1 MNILEHIDVVPGF
14 PKPGINFYDIQSL
27 LKKPDI
33 WDHVV
38 QKMAEE
44 ARKSRPDIIL
54 GIESRGFLTGLSVA
68 QELEL
73 PFGMVRKKGKLPGQV
88 VRQDYTLEYGT
99 DTVEVQDRLI
109 EPGMK
114 VLIAD
119 DLLATGGT
127 MRATGDL
134 VRKIGGEV
142 ALGLCIIELHELG
155 GRQKLDFPFTQLVQ
169 APLDPFATGLRDTP
183 SHNAS

>member
-27 LKKPDI
+27 LKKPAVWSHI
-33 WDHVV
+33 VSRMAGEA
-38 QKMAEE
+38 QKI
-44 ARKSRPDIIL
+44 SPDIIL

-68 QELEL
+68 QALDL

-88 VRQDYTLEYGT
+88 VRQEYTLEYGT
-99 DTVEVQDRLI
+99 DTVEVQDGLI
-109 EPGMK
+109 ERGMK

-127 MRATGDL
+127 MRATGEL
-134 VRKIGGEV
+134 VRTIGGEV

-155 GRQKLDFPFTQLVQ
+155 GRQRLDFPFAPLVQ
-169 APLDPFATGLRDTP
+169 APLDPFAAGLRKT
-183 SHNAS
+183 S